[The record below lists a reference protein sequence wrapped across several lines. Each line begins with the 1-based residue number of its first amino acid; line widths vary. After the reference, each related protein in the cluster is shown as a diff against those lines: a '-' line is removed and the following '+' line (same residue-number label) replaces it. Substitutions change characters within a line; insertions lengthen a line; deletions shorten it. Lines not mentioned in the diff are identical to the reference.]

1 MWELSSE
8 AVASYMKSFNIEAR
22 KCWNLSPKTHVNLME
37 QFFCHDQVSLRKQ
50 ILSRYGTF
58 VRKLLQSP
66 SRETRFLSNLVLND
80 RRSMTSR
87 NINYLTK
94 WKIRGAIPN
103 LSSDPVEPWRASLL
117 STLIEAKG
125 TRNHSYLNLTQPQ
138 LEGLVTSLC
147 IS

>member
-1 MWELSSE
+1 
-8 AVASYMKSFNIEAR
+8 
-22 KCWNLSPKTHVNLME
+22 
-37 QFFCHDQVSLRKQ
+37 
-50 ILSRYGTF
+50 
-58 VRKLLQSP
+58 
-66 SRETRFLSNLVLND
+66 
-80 RRSMTSR
+80 MTSR
-87 NINYLTK
+87 NINYLNDLTKLNVIWEAK

-125 TRNHSYLNLTQPQ
+125 TRSHSYLNLTQPH

>member
-8 AVASYMKSFNIEAR
+8 AVASYMKPEAR
-22 KCWNLSPKTHVNLME
+22 KCWNISPKTHVNLIE
-37 QFFCHDQVSLRKQ
+37 QFFCYYQVSLREH
-50 ILSRYGTF
+50 ILSRYETF

-66 SRETRFLSNLVLND
+66 CKETRFLSNLVLND

-103 LSSDPVEPWRASLL
+103 LSSDPVEPWRVSLL
-117 STLIEAKG
+117 STLMEAKG

-147 IS
+147 IT